1 MNNTN
6 DLYDILTTLWT
17 PLEMK
22 IGIAAGLL
30 WSVFSFAVGGVD
42 APLLA
47 IFALMTLD
55 IMTGLAAAFI
65 TGQLGSKLGAKGL
78 FKKAGILLC
87 ISVGSLLDTAGG
99 TTLFRSM
106 MIVGFAVIE
115 ALSIVENIDRMGYG
129 DTIPHFL
136 RKSLKQIAKEKNIRK
151 KDYK

>member
-1 MNNTN
+1 MDNTN
-6 DLYDILTTLWT
+6 NLYDILTTLWT

-55 IMTGLAAAFI
+55 IMTGLVAAFI

-78 FKKAGILLC
+78 FKKAGILLS
-87 ISVGSLLDTAGG
+87 ISIGSLLDTAGG
-99 TTLFRSM
+99 QDIFRSM
-106 MIVGFAVIE
+106 MIAGFSVIE
-115 ALSIVENIDRMGYG
+115 ALSIIENTDRMGYG
-129 DTIPHFL
+129 SIIPAFL
-136 RKSLKQIAKEKNIRK
+136 HHRLKQLAKEKNIRK